1 MPKLTFEDVSITYR
15 TSGENGRGEVSAVKS
30 VSLELPAGGTLGIA
44 GESGSGKST
53 LAMSALRLLPK
64 NARLDGRVLIG
75 DTDVAKLNFG
85 ELRAVRW
92 AQASIVFQGAMHS
105 LNPVHTVGDQ
115 ILEALETHVTDRWRT
130 SQARESRV
138 RELLEIVDLP
148 TQKMKS
154 YPHELS
160 GGQKQRIMIAMA
172 LACEP
177 EIIIADEPT
186 TALDVIVQK
195 QILDMISRLVAER
208 GISLLM
214 ISHDLSV
221 LATACDRIAVMRN
234 GELVEVGEARM
245 ICTEPNEPYTRKLA
259 DAFPTI
265 GDPASR
271 LRPVTRHG
279 AGAEEPGESKPSDE
293 VLLSAK
299 GVNVTYH
306 GSGGHH
312 AVRDVD
318 LEVHRGEIV
327 VLVGQSGSGK
337 TTLAR
342 ALMGLQPTDQ
352 GSDIRFLGKP
362 LPEKGKALKLF
373 RRSVQLVLQD
383 PSAALNPKLSV
394 YESVAEGLR
403 VQGLTTD
410 EKARVA
416 QSLVDAELSPPE
428 QYFGAIPQELSGG
441 QRQRVVIAGALAL
454 HPEMLIADEP
464 VASLD
469 ASVRGEILGLL
480 LSLKKRLGLSAL
492 VITHDLGLAWNIADR
507 VAVMYHGE
515 IVEQGTTEEVLLS
528 PKHPY
533 TRELLAAAPAF
544 WRRCHDPRPPRLPRV
559 RSASSGRHGR
569 HHRRLGPQHPNEPQP
584 HGQVPRSVG
593 TQRGCRRARARPA
606 PALAAPRGHRRQ
618 PQGRPGERLVRSQ
631 YRRRGLPA
639 RRLRR
644 HAAARRHQLG
654 RHGGRSYAARR
665 ATEVTHRFFGR
676 HSAARGVQRAPR
688 CSRPLLPDGWHGC
701 VSQL

>member
-1 MPKLTFEDVSITYR
+1 MPTLTFENVSITYGA
-15 TSGENGRGEVSAVKS
+15 SGRGTRGEVAAVKS
-30 VSLELPAGGTLGIA
+30 VSLTLPEGGTLGIA

-64 NARLDGRVLIG
+64 NAKLDGRVLIG
-75 DTDVAKLNFG
+75 DTDVAKLSFG

-115 ILEALETHVTDRWRT
+115 ITEALSIHVTEKWKTAAGRA
-130 SQARESRV
+130 QRV
-138 RELLEIVDLP
+138 AELLQIVDLAP
-148 TQKMKS
+148 DKASS

-160 GGQKQRIMIAMA
+160 GGQKQRVMIAMA

-177 EIIIADEPT
+177 DIIIADEPT

-221 LATACDRIAVMRN
+221 LATACERIAVMRG

-245 ICTEPNEPYTRKLA
+245 ICTTPNEPYTQKLA

-279 AGAEEPGESKPSDE
+279 AGSTEPGTSAPSDE
-293 VLLSAK
+293 VLLSARN
-299 GVNVTYH
+299 VNVTYQ
-306 GSGGHH
+306 GQGNNR
-312 AVRDVD
+312 AVRDVNLD
-318 LEVHRGEIV
+318 VRRSEIIA
-327 VLVGQSGSGK
+327 LVGQSGSGK

-342 ALMGLQPTDQ
+342 TLMGLQPADP
-352 GSDIRFLGKP
+352 GSMIRFVGKP
-362 LPEKGKALKLF
+362 LPRRGRELRHF
-373 RRSVQLVLQD
+373 RRQMQLVLQD

-403 VQGLTTD
+403 VQRFDGD
-410 EKARVA
+410 ERDRVA
-416 QSLVDAELSPPE
+416 QSLIDAELAPPE
-428 QYFGAIPQELSGG
+428 QFFGSIPQELSGG

-454 HPEMLIADEP
+454 QPELLIADEP

-480 LSLKKRLGLSAL
+480 LSLKQRLGLSAL

-507 VAVMYHGE
+507 VAVMYRGE
-515 IVEQGTTEEVLLS
+515 IVEQGTTEEVLLN
-528 PKHPY
+528 PQHEY
-533 TRELLAAAPAF
+533 TRQLLDAAP
-544 WRRCHDPRPPRLPRV
+544 
-559 RSASSGRHGR
+559 
-569 HHRRLGPQHPNEPQP
+569 
-584 HGQVPRSVG
+584 SVI
-593 TQRGCRRARARPA
+593 
-606 PALAAPRGHRRQ
+606 
-618 PQGRPGERLVRSQ
+618 E
-631 YRRRGLPA
+631 
-639 RRLRR
+639 
-644 HAAARRHQLG
+644 
-654 RHGGRSYAARR
+654 
-665 ATEVTHRFFGR
+665 E
-676 HSAARGVQRAPR
+676 
-688 CSRPLLPDGWHGC
+688 SR
-701 VSQL
+701 